1 MELRHLRYF
10 VAVAEESSFTRAAR
24 RLGIAQPPLSQQI
37 RSLEDEL
44 GVQLFRRVPHGV
56 ELSDAGTALLPE
68 ARATVAQAER
78 SVRIAK
84 AAGTGETG
92 RLRVGFTGSAAF
104 HRIVPASLRGFRRSY
119 PGVEL
124 ALEELATTQLL
135 GRLTAE
141 QLDAAF
147 IRIGRRT
154 PDDVD
159 LHPLSDEPM
168 CVALPTG
175 HRLAR
180 AHAVRLAALA
190 DESFIQ
196 FPRSAGAS
204 LFDEITDACRR
215 AGFVPHATPS
225 PAPVAP
231 QLTSI
236 ANFVAA
242 ELGISIVPR
251 SIAQIRVP
259 GVRYLPITPAK
270 DAPIARL
277 ALALRRGKRAPA
289 AANFLA
295 LVLAERRR
303 TSGT

>member
-56 ELSDAGTALLPE
+56 ELSDAGAALLPE
-68 ARATVAQAER
+68 ARATLTQAER
-78 SVRIAK
+78 SRRLAK

-104 HRIVPASLRGFRRSY
+104 HRIVPAALRGFRRTY

-124 ALEELATTQLL
+124 ALEEHPTTQLL
-135 GRLTAE
+135 DRLIAE

-147 IRIGRRT
+147 VRIGRRA

-159 LHPLSDEPM
+159 LHPLADEPM
-168 CVALPTG
+168 CVALPTS

-180 AHAVRLAALA
+180 SRAVRLAVLA
-190 DESFIQ
+190 DEPFIL

-204 LFDEITDACRR
+204 LFDEITDACGR
-215 AGFVPHATPS
+215 AGFVPHAP
-225 PAPVAP
+225 PAQAAP

-277 ALALRRGKRAPA
+277 AIALRRGERVPTTS
-289 AANFLA
+289 NFLVI
-295 LVLAERRR
+295 VLAERHRS
-303 TSGT
+303 SGT